1 MEVAIRAAL
10 NRSVTLTELQAMLS
24 TNLRSGE
31 HNQQG
36 FHPIHGTNV
45 SMQGMNADNSLQ
57 NILILARRLRMP
69 LRIRLTW
76 EKGQLSNKIG
86 LLEWTP

>member
-1 MEVAIRAAL
+1 
-10 NRSVTLTELQAMLS
+10 LQAIMS

-45 SMQGMNADNSLQ
+45 SMQGMNADNSLK

-69 LRIRLTW
+69 LRISLIW
-76 EKGQLSNKIG
+76 ERGQFLNRGG